1 MDLSGLLSPKANAF
15 SIAHL
20 IDASQLPEFMNINSR
35 QTHAPIMFN
44 WDSFRLTKD
53 MEGERVDISARTS
66 QTSDITPWFSFHC
79 LERLR
84 NAGTGKKVSTPENSP
99 TIDNDTTRSDHDFT
113 RRVDERCSTS
123 STPPTSPLS
132 CSLANVKVDIE
143 MKNLW
148 DDFFALGTEMI
159 VTKAGRLVINFH
171 FSHLILGRG
180 RSLHK

>member
-35 QTHAPIMFN
+35 QTNAPIMFN

-53 MEGERVDISARTS
+53 ME
-66 QTSDITPWFSFHC
+66 
-79 LERLR
+79 ERLR
-84 NAGTGKKVSTPENSP
+84 NAGTGKKVFTPENSP
-99 TIDNDTTRSDHDFT
+99 TINNDTRSDHDFT

-159 VTKAGRLVINFH
+159 VTKAGR
-171 FSHLILGRG
+171 
-180 RSLHK
+180 